1 MNRSQWRQQCRTERK
16 VRWVDACHHSGCHP
30 SSHALGFPGGQL
42 GDGQL
47 AHGAGLAQRRQ
58 DDRLDRSADP
68 RHPRAVSSGKGRVQ
82 PHVSRPFPFHTTRAR
97 ATRAM
102 TTARGMARVAETD
115 VAGAMFSAAVSR
127 RAVTVWNIASVCT
140 GLIACMVLFGLRLVF
155 HEGWLAIVLTVLVGV
170 TVAST
175 VTECLL
181 VNPRRALTFRYGV
194 EPMGLSIGQGRWIQR
209 ETFVPRAQILY
220 VRLRRGPVLR
230 NFRLASV
237 HVGVLGR
244 EFMVPCLDDRDA
256 ERLRGALKNV
266 DRAAE

>member
-1 MNRSQWRQQCRTERK
+1 M
-16 VRWVDACHHSGCHP
+16 G
-30 SSHALGFPGGQL
+30 
-42 GDGQL
+42 
-47 AHGAGLAQRRQ
+47 
-58 DDRLDRSADP
+58 
-68 RHPRAVSSGKGRVQ
+68 
-82 PHVSRPFPFHTTRAR
+82 
-97 ATRAM
+97 
-102 TTARGMARVAETD
+102 ETD
-115 VAGAMFSAAVSR
+115 DAGGTSSAVVSR

-140 GLIACMVLFGLRLVF
+140 GLIACVVLLVLRLVF
-155 HEGWLAIVLTVLVGV
+155 QDGWLAIVLVVLVGV
-170 TVAST
+170 TVVST
-175 VTECLL
+175 VTECLI

-194 EPMGLSIGQGRWIQR
+194 EPLGLSIGQGRWVRR

-266 DRAAE
+266 ESGAE